1 MTIFWTQ
8 YKKRKTIINAFL
20 FYVYLFDNSPKT
32 LNRLLVILAFNRFD
46 IAFAVT
52 GHDGLDS
59 GSDA

>member
-1 MTIFWTQ
+1 MDFRGLCVRW
-8 YKKRKTIINAFL
+8 A